1 MNSTHIPNN
10 DLRGQ
15 VSLWVRENQ
24 LPSDTIQS
32 DTSSSSENSRDEIVL
47 RFNSEA
53 SAEWKKQRD
62 CYVNVQ
68 IEDIKDNDNTILFT
82 ITGEKEYQEGKFA
95 RPSSPITARVK
106 SKWTSAKWLSA
117 RRFLDSVYYALQDT
131 IFSLDPSDIEFTKKL
146 FHQELTWG
154 MNAHD
159 LYANDDITFHR
170 MLDAVVDE
178 LPKEFH
184 DRFRTREGE
193 SSWDYLILS
202 RKKPLGSYSESYIGL
217 RRVPFTIKEPHQF
230 DGIYVLQN
238 KKLNYL
244 SGKPTLGAIRKLV
257 ENLIEGID
265 ISLPNVKLGELV
277 VKNILSLESLE
288 TKVLAK
294 LVDMRVLPLNN
305 ADFANYSAKKRR
317 TNGGTVGK
325 ECLLPLLDTIAEEN
339 KSEYSTIEV
348 FEEGSRFILRAV
360 TEKYAHVIL
369 IEVEKPSKHNE
380 LLLKASV
387 GKKKDEQLIS
397 VVETKIDTS
406 SIYHLRRTVQMLL
419 DEFPAA
425 INEAGQ
431 MGSEQHV
438 PHDVFLAKDLNI
450 MDPMNYIDNK
460 ECVADYL
467 NENIKASMADPNIP
481 YNVPFLPALHENL
494 RENAKNPRNTS
505 SWEVIMGGMRK
516 GTFHA
521 GLDNETIDFI
531 HWVSSSKDAPPNE
544 QLFWQSILSGKN
556 ESKVYRLI
564 RSGIYSV
571 QISRDDELH
580 DSENSDSNESD
591 SKTTLAARLLTAK
604 LIEKLNLPNSALP
617 LVDEGKLIRMIDEF
631 TETYGTHKVGNGE
644 TRTITLSDVIQL
656 QEKLERIS
664 IGLPSDDEYYPYP

>member
-1 MNSTHIPNN
+1 MNSTHVPNN
-10 DLRGQ
+10 DLRAQ

-32 DTSSSSENSRDEIVL
+32 DASSSENSQDKIVL

-68 IEDIKDNDNTILFT
+68 IEDIKDDDNTILFT
-82 ITGEKEYQEGKFA
+82 ITGEEEYQEGKFA

-106 SKWTSAKWLSA
+106 SKWTSAKWLSV
-117 RRFLDSVYYALQDT
+117 RSFLDSVYYALQGT

-154 MNAHD
+154 INAHD

-184 DRFRTREGE
+184 DCFRTRESE
-193 SSWDYLILS
+193 SAWDYLILS

-217 RRVPFTIKEPHQF
+217 RRVPSTVKEPHQF

-257 ENLIEGID
+257 ERLIEGID
-265 ISLPNVKLGELV
+265 ISLPNVNLGGLA
-277 VKNILSLESLE
+277 VKNSLPLDSLEA
-288 TKVLAK
+288 KVLAK
-294 LVDMRVLPLNN
+294 LVDIRILPLND
-305 ADFANYSAKKRR
+305 AVFENYSVKKRR
-317 TNGGTVGK
+317 TNEGVVGK
-325 ECLLPLLDTIAEEN
+325 ECLLPLLATIAEEN
-339 KSEYSTIEV
+339 KSEYSTIDAFGERSG
-348 FEEGSRFILRAV
+348 FTLHAV
-360 TEKYAHVIL
+360 TEKYEHVIL
-369 IEVEKPSKHNE
+369 IEVEKLGKHNE

-387 GKKKDEQLIS
+387 GKKKDKQLIS
-397 VVETKIDTS
+397 VVETKIDAS
-406 SIYHLRRTVQMLL
+406 STYHLRRTVQMLL

-431 MGSEQHV
+431 MGSEQHMLRE
-438 PHDVFLAKDLNI
+438 DFIANGLNI
-450 MDPMNYIDNK
+450 MDPMRYIDNK

-467 NENIKASMADPNIP
+467 NENIEASMTDPNIP
-481 YNVPFLPALHENL
+481 YDVPFLPALHENL

-505 SWEVIMGGMRK
+505 SWEVIMGSMKK
-516 GTFHA
+516 GTYPA
-521 GLDNETIDFI
+521 GLDDGTIDFI

-544 QLFWQSILSGKN
+544 QLFWQSIMSGIN
-556 ESKVYRLI
+556 ESKLYCLI
-564 RSGIYSV
+564 RSGIYSI
-571 QISRDDELH
+571 QISRDNELH
-580 DSENSDSNESD
+580 DSENSDAKESD
-591 SKTTLAARLLTAK
+591 DKTTLVAKLLTAK

-617 LVDEGKLIRMIDEF
+617 LVDEGKLVRMIDEF
-631 TETYGTHKVGNGE
+631 TETYGTHNVGNGE
-644 TRTITLSDVIQL
+644 TKVITLSDVIQRW
-656 QEKLERIS
+656 EKLERLS
-664 IGLPSDDEYYPYP
+664 MGLPSDDEYYPYP

>member
-10 DLRGQ
+10 DLRAQ

-32 DTSSSSENSRDEIVL
+32 DASSNENSQDKIVL

-68 IEDIKDNDNTILFT
+68 IEDIKDDDNTILFT
-82 ITGEKEYQEGKFA
+82 IIGEEEYQEGKFA

-106 SKWTSAKWLSA
+106 SKWTSAKWLSV
-117 RRFLDSVYYALQDT
+117 RSFLDSVYYALQGT

-154 MNAHD
+154 TNAHD
-159 LYANDDITFHR
+159 LYADDDITFHR

-178 LPKEFH
+178 LPKDFH
-184 DRFRTREGE
+184 DRFRTRERE

-217 RRVPFTIKEPHQF
+217 ERSFSTTKEPHEF
-230 DGIYVLQN
+230 DVIYVLQN

-257 ENLIEGID
+257 ECLIEGID
-265 ISLPNVKLGELV
+265 ISLPNVNLGELV
-277 VKNILSLESLE
+277 VKNILSLDSLE

-294 LVDMRVLPLNN
+294 LVDIRILPLND
-305 ADFANYSAKKRR
+305 AVFENYSVKKRR
-317 TNGGTVGK
+317 TNEGVVGK
-325 ECLLPLLDTIAEEN
+325 ECLLPLLATIAEEN
-339 KSEYSTIEV
+339 KSEYSTIEAIDKR
-348 FEEGSRFILRAV
+348 SRFTLRAV
-360 TEKYAHVIL
+360 TKQDTHVIL
-369 IEVEKPSKHNE
+369 IEVEKLGKHNE

-397 VVETKIDTS
+397 VVETKIDAS
-406 SIYHLRRTVQMLL
+406 STYHLRRTVQMLL

-438 PHDVFLAKDLNI
+438 SHDVFLEKDLNI
-450 MDPMNYIDNK
+450 MDPMRYIDNK

-467 NENIKASMADPNIP
+467 YENIKASMADTSIP

-494 RENAKNPRNTS
+494 RENAKNPRNTD
-505 SWEVIMGGMRK
+505 SWEVIMGSMRK
-516 GTFHA
+516 GTYPA
-521 GLDNETIDFI
+521 VLDNEAIDFI

-544 QLFWQSILSGKN
+544 QLFWQSILSGRN
-556 ESKVYRLI
+556 ESKVYRFI

-580 DSENSDSNESD
+580 ASENSDANESD
-591 SKTTLAARLLTAK
+591 SKTTLAARFLTAK

-617 LVDEGKLIRMIDEF
+617 LVDEGKLVRMIDEF
-631 TETYGTHKVGNGE
+631 TETYGTHNVGNGE
-644 TRTITLSDVIQL
+644 AKVITLSDVIQRW
-656 QEKLERIS
+656 EKLERLS
-664 IGLPSDDEYYPYP
+664 MGLPSDDEYYPYP